1 MRELQ
6 GEARLAVPSAA
17 EPSGARV
24 EQSVL
29 VEQGVPAQEVLV
41 ARWVWVEQGMPAQ
54 EDWVERLVQ
63 AEPEV
68 SAWAA
73 LVVPPVRV
81 E

>member
-6 GEARLAVPSAA
+6 AEARLAVPSAA
-17 EPSGARV
+17 EPSGVRV

-29 VEQGVPAQEVLV
+29 VEQGVPAQE
-41 ARWVWVEQGMPAQ
+41 
-54 EDWVERLVQ
+54 DWVERLAQ
-63 AEPEV
+63 AEPEG